1 MPYLIFKSNMKLS
14 EEKRKQ
20 LFSDFKEFII
30 NDLGKSEQSIMLACQ
45 DNISMVFAGTDDP
58 LAFLE
63 LRSLRLPEEKTKDL
77 SKAMTGIIR
86 HNLEIPPERIFV
98 NFFNVLPHMWGYNG
112 STF

>member
-1 MPYLIFKSNMKLS
+1 MPYLIFKSNIKLS

-58 LAFLE
+58 LAFIE
-63 LRSLRLPEEKTKDL
+63 LRSLRLPEEKTKHL
-77 SKAMTGIIR
+77 SRAISELVK

-98 NFFNVLPHMWGYNG
+98 NFFNVPPHMWGYKG